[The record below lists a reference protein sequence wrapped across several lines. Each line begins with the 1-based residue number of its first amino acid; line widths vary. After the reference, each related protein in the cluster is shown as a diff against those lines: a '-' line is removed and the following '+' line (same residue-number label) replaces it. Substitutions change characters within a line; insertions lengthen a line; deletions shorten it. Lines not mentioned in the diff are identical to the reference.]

1 VAVGG
6 VFGCALVLVDQAAED
21 GLASDLPV
29 VKVRAGMIWA
39 RREKAQ
45 RSMWSPTVVVGA
57 AAGEDRP

>member
-1 VAVGG
+1 L
-6 VFGCALVLVDQAAED
+6 GCALVLVDQAAED

-29 VKVRAGMIWA
+29 VKVQAGMIWA
-39 RREKAQ
+39 WREKAQ